1 MVATIEGKLMMS
13 TVGVRFSATP
23 TATKL
28 SLSGLAAGVVGLV
41 IQWIA
46 DPARFSGFPPGIGFI
61 AVCAALVVVAAGRWW
76 APIFSVLISLW
87 IVFGGW
93 AAGLLIPNFRSDNAG
108 TVAGNAVMT
117 AGLVFAAV
125 TGIAAMIAGRRR

>member
-1 MVATIEGKLMMS
+1 MITISE
-13 TVGVRFSATP
+13 RFSAIPST
-23 TATKL
+23 TKL
-28 SLSGLAAGVVGLV
+28 SLSGLGAGIVGLV

-46 DPARFSGFPPGIGFI
+46 DPATFPGFPPGIGFI
-61 AVCAALVVVAAGRWW
+61 AVCAALVVLAVGRWW
-76 APIFSVLISLW
+76 SPIFSVVISLW

-93 AAGLLIPNFRSDNAG
+93 AAGVLVPNFRSDNAG

-125 TGIAAMIAGRRR
+125 TGIVAMIAGLRR